1 MIRSLNK
8 MKFNNVSI
16 DLISNVYFEGK
27 VTSRNIYFLDGNF
40 KTLGVMLEGEY
51 EFNTAKKEIMEIT
64 SGEIHVLL
72 PNSSE
77 WQSFTENTSF
87 DVPENSS
94 FKVKVMK
101 ITNYC
106 CSYID

>member
-1 MIRSLNK
+1 MEFHNVTVDLN
-8 MKFNNVSI
+8 
-16 DLISNVYFEGK
+16 SNTYFEGR
-27 VTSRNIYFLDGNF
+27 VTSRNIKFSDGSL

-51 EFNTAKKEIMEIT
+51 EFNTSKKEIMEIV

-72 PNSSE
+72 PNSMD
-77 WQSFTENTSF
+77 WQIFRDNGSFE
-87 DVPENSS
+87 VPSNSL
-94 FKVKVMK
+94 FRVKVIK